1 MPSKPKPS
9 TYDAP
14 DSSSQRSLR
23 LSDLRSGRKN
33 KYGGNFVTN
42 KKPHPRK
49 DEALIICRRSPN
61 LPHTYA
67 CSTIGP
73 TRLNFRVRDG
83 NGCDPRG
90 KLTGKLLKSR
100 SRDLPQ
106 LNRLGLDVCF
116 FTAYFPKDITTK
128 LVLNDSRTVDFLTA
142 QSKFYGQ
149 AERAISTGKLH
160 ALLRFNLQPINL
172 VVFQGPSFPFW
183 VGRSHLRACFPL
195 ICIQRLSQ
203 PNFATQPCP
212 WQDNWNTRGSS
223 IPVLS
228 Y

>member
-1 MPSKPKPS
+1 MDKPN
-9 TYDAP
+9 
-14 DSSSQRSLR
+14 
-23 LSDLRSGRKN
+23 GR
-33 KYGGNFVTN
+33 
-42 KKPHPRK
+42 
-49 DEALIICRRSPN
+49 
-61 LPHTYA
+61 
-67 CSTIGP
+67 
-73 TRLNFRVRDG
+73 
-83 NGCDPRG
+83 
-90 KLTGKLLKSR
+90 
-100 SRDLPQ
+100 
-106 LNRLGLDVCF
+106 
-116 FTAYFPKDITTK
+116 
-128 LVLNDSRTVDFLTA
+128 LVLVSYTHYCASTSSLSTRWSFWALQGDLILER

-160 ALLRFNLQPINL
+160 ALLRFNLQPINQ
-172 VVFQGPSFPFW
+172 VVFLGPSFPFW

>member
-1 MPSKPKPS
+1 MGWGS
-9 TYDAP
+9 
-14 DSSSQRSLR
+14 R
-23 LSDLRSGRKN
+23 
-33 KYGGNFVTN
+33 
-42 KKPHPRK
+42 
-49 DEALIICRRSPN
+49 ICRRSPN

-90 KLTGKLLKSR
+90 KLTGKLSKCR
-100 SRDLPQ
+100 SRDTSQ
-106 LNRLGLDVCF
+106 LNRLSRRYL
-116 FTAYFPKDITTK
+116 AYNYMACVENLFEQWTM
-128 LVLNDSRTVDFLTA
+128 LLTA

-160 ALLRFNLQPINL
+160 ALLRFNLQPINQ
-172 VVFQGPSFPFW
+172 VVFLGPSFPLR

-203 PNFATQPCP
+203 PNFATQPCL

>member
-1 MPSKPKPS
+1 
-9 TYDAP
+9 Y
-14 DSSSQRSLR
+14 L
-23 LSDLRSGRKN
+23 
-33 KYGGNFVTN
+33 
-42 KKPHPRK
+42 
-49 DEALIICRRSPN
+49 
-61 LPHTYA
+61 
-67 CSTIGP
+67 
-73 TRLNFRVRDG
+73 
-83 NGCDPRG
+83 
-90 KLTGKLLKSR
+90 
-100 SRDLPQ
+100 
-106 LNRLGLDVCF
+106 
-116 FTAYFPKDITTK
+116 ITTGLHK
-128 LVLNDSRTVDFLTA
+128 NLQSSVCAA

-203 PNFATQPCP
+203 PNFATQPCH
-212 WQDNWNTRGSS
+212 WHDNWNTRGSS